1 MCYLLKVDALVAAFV
16 LSVAGLMI
24 LTLFVWQKAKAY
36 VLDLLRLY
44 VDVWRPYL
52 QNVSLSRPR
61 KESPA
66 Q

>member
-1 MCYLLKVDALVAAFV
+1 MWYLLKVDVLVAAFV

-24 LTLFVWQKAKAY
+24 MALFLWQKAKASA
-36 VLDLLRLY
+36 LDLPRLY

-52 QNVSLSRPR
+52 HNVSLSRSR